1 MQARIQSNLN
11 RRGSG
16 KKRGGSRIKKTNF
29 GLIFGNFHVI
39 LTNFLKKR
47 GVPTPGT
54 LPGSASVMRISTTQK
69 YVEWRASLSF

>member
-54 LPGSASVMRISTTQK
+54 LPLDLPMNR
-69 YVEWRASLSF
+69 YYNNR